1 MKRMKAIGII
11 SKVTQPTPWCA
22 GIVVVPKPSGAVCIC
37 VDLKPLNENVLR
49 EVYPIPA
56 VSHMLALLT
65 GAKSFQDWCNSGFW
79 QVPLTSES
87 SLLTIFLTPFGRF
100 YFNKL
105 PFGISSAPKIFQ
117 RRMSN
122 TLFTLHHR
130 TVLNRTRQKQ
140 RCQCG
145 TVHIRATAVHTVFIK
160 PR

>member
-65 GAKSFQDWCNSGFW
+65 GAKSFQD
-79 QVPLTSES
+79 
-87 SLLTIFLTPFGRF
+87 
-100 YFNKL
+100 
-105 PFGISSAPKIFQ
+105 
-117 RRMSN
+117 
-122 TLFTLHHR
+122 
-130 TVLNRTRQKQ
+130 
-140 RCQCG
+140 
-145 TVHIRATAVHTVFIK
+145 
-160 PR
+160 